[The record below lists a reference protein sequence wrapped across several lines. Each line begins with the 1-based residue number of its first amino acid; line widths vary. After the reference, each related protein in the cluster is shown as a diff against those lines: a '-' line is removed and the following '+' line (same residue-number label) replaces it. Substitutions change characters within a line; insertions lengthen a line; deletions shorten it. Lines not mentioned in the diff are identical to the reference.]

1 MKFDHKEAFALG
13 LFGSGSLLG
22 DGVGNCKLVSVSEPF
37 SWHCSWASSSW
48 RIYSWLQS
56 IHRYVV
62 WKSRLRNDWKCC
74 HHCAASRLRTHH
86 LCITSTHWHWL
97 RQLCAEPWVQARLK
111 KSLQVHSLVEKQK
124 AAPGGEDDG
133 MKLGV
138 GL

>member
-56 IHRYVV
+56 IHWYVV
-62 WKSRLRNDWKCC
+62 CENPDSEMTEN
-74 HHCAASRLRTHH
+74 AAT
-86 LCITSTHWHWL
+86 I
-97 RQLCAEPWVQARLK
+97 VQ
-111 KSLQVHSLVEKQK
+111 H
-124 AAPGGEDDG
+124 PG
-133 MKLGV
+133 
-138 GL
+138 